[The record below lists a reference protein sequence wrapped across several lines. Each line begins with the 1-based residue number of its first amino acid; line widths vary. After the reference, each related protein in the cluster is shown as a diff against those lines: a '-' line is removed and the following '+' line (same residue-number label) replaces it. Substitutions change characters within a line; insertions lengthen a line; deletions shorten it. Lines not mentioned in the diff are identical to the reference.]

1 MNRLVSGTARDRHD
15 GNILH
20 LLQVCDI
27 DVETLDSPQKISLGD
42 RSGVFTFFV
51 KDWDTGE
58 FSVLHLLDGLTKCFV
73 LKYIS
78 NVTLRC

>member
-1 MNRLVSGTARDRHD
+1 MKKVIVR
-15 GNILH
+15 
-20 LLQVCDI
+20 
-27 DVETLDSPQKISLGD
+27 GD

-51 KDWDTGE
+51 KDRDTGE
-58 FSVLHLLDGLTKCFV
+58 FAVLHLLDGLTKCFV